1 MIRKRY
7 SRKEIRIAISC
18 TLIVIFILSFYIWH
32 QTESISIGY
41 MTSDLEDEVAYL
53 KKEIKKLETVK
64 SSLLCL
70 ERVER
75 IARQELRLQTPEE
88 QQIIFDNLDKRCP

>member
-7 SRKEIRIAISC
+7 SKKKTRTAIAC
-18 TLIVIFILSFYIWH
+18 TVIVIFILSFYIWH

-41 MTSDLEDEVAYL
+41 TTSDLEEKVSKLRDEI
-53 KKEIKKLETVK
+53 EQLETIR
-64 SSLLCL
+64 SSLLSL

-75 IARQELRLQTPEE
+75 IARQELGLQSPKES
-88 QQIIFDNLDKRCP
+88 QVFRDDLDRKRP